1 MGVDWQMTTT
11 ISIEDVHWEVKY
23 GKHYWGIRIWSNS
36 MMLLRMKT
44 MSMLSWSTYISYS
57 ELTFHTN
64 MIKFHE
70 WIAACFLCHCK
81 ISKLFWFF
89 FFKYLLLSDYVKMEN
104 YWTRFYQGIKGE
116 GLLLLPLILH
126 IFLVAF

>member
-11 ISIEDVHWEVKY
+11 ISIEDVHWEVNY

-81 ISKLFWFF
+81 ISKLFWIF
-89 FFKYLLLSDYVKMEN
+89 FFKKICYCQIMWRWRTSGQDFIKVLKEKDC
-104 YWTRFYQGIKGE
+104 FYSLWYFIY
-116 GLLLLPLILH
+116 
-126 IFLVAF
+126 F